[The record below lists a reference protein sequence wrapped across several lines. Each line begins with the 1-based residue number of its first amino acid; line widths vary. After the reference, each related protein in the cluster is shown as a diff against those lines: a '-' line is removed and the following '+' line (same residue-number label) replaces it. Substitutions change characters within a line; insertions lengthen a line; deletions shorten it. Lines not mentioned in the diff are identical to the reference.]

1 MDYPPSAGMAL
12 YPRECEAMH
21 KFAEEEN
28 VSEIAD
34 AIFESYRLVGRI
46 NNTDGLLLP
55 SKGVIGAICE
65 SFLELLFPGV
75 YGNEP
80 IYSPHLRNV
89 TAHRLRGIATKLVIE
104 LRKISKLA
112 PHFASHSATS
122 DWKAASG
129 LHWLST
135 TLTRR
140 LIRSSKCF
148 TACRE
153 ASASSHK

>member
-1 MDYPPSAGMAL
+1 
-12 YPRECEAMH
+12 MH
-21 KFAEEEN
+21 KFAEEES

-46 NNTDGLLLP
+46 NSTDGSLLP

-104 LRKISKLA
+104 LWKISKLA
-112 PHFASHSATS
+112 PHFASAIEVEQALPRCLKKLPQVRELLES
-122 DWKAASG
+122 DIEAAYKS
-129 LHWLST
+129 
-135 TLTRR
+135 
-140 LIRSSKCF
+140 I
-148 TACRE
+148 E
-153 ASASSHK
+153 